1 MTESKIDCMN
11 YKIGWKGTVA
21 FQAFTPGNRELL
33 FDLAEGLTVPDE
45 FKEGDE
51 IDIQV
56 HPDHPANIQMGMN
69 SGYYEFT
76 HLKSGVKFQVPH
88 ATSEWRF
95 DKMCKPC
102 NLRVFK
108 TTDSYGY
115 KKPDLGVVAPAKL
128 SNFHVLKD
136 AFHTAVCPLCGNQMD
151 QDIA

>member
-1 MTESKIDCMN
+1 MN
-11 YKIGWKGTVA
+11 YKMGWKGTVA

-76 HLKSGVKFQVPH
+76 HLKSGVSSRYLTRPASGDSTKSASR
-88 ATSEWRF
+88 ATFVYSR
-95 DKMCKPC
+95 
-102 NLRVFK
+102 RV
-108 TTDSYGY
+108 
-115 KKPDLGVVAPAKL
+115 
-128 SNFHVLKD
+128 
-136 AFHTAVCPLCGNQMD
+136 TATATRSLIME
-151 QDIA
+151 